1 MRKQE
6 RLDEIVNLVNKTG
19 TIYVRDIMETMNVS
33 DMTC

>member
-19 TIYVRDIMETMNVS
+19 TIYVQDIMETMNVS
-33 DMTC
+33 DM